1 MRVNREQ
8 FLAAAIALSTAAG
21 GCKLKSDGSDTSNQ
35 ASPEGVG
42 TVHPQSQP
50 QEGPAGGT
58 PAGNA
63 DPGSVERDYPGD
75 INRPKTGAAP
85 ASKGLTGSSPTKES
99 NFAAPAKEAI
109 PSPAKEAIPA
119 PAKEKLPAPT
129 KELGVKKPTS
139 PTAEK

>member
-21 GCKLKSDGSDTSNQ
+21 GCKLGSETTDSAQ
-35 ASPEGVG
+35 ARPEGVA

-50 QEGPAGGT
+50 NEGPAGGAPT
-58 PAGNA
+58 P
-63 DPGSVERDYPGD
+63 PGEIAPVEHDYPGD
-75 INRPKTGAAP
+75 INRPNTGAAP
-85 ASKGLTGSSPTKES
+85 ASKGVTGTSPTKEA
-99 NFAAPAKEAI
+99 NLAAPAKEAL
-109 PSPAKEAIPA
+109 PSPAKEALPA

-129 KELGVKKPTS
+129 KELGVKKPTA